1 MMKIEKI
8 TLSVTYIVY
17 HLNEYAHDT
26 EALKE
31 ILQKYLDEAWECV
44 KNLEATKT
52 DALHIRDLVRLVHLI
67 LTSEEEIIF

>member
-52 DALHIRDLVRLVHLI
+52 DALHIRDLGRLVHLI